1 MMMMPVVVSGGG
13 CRREWGNVSRSA
25 VDRACRRASTI
36 HRALSSSSSAAAATQ
51 PQTATRFV
59 RPLVLGIETSCDDT
73 CAAVVDARGVV
84 LGEARRSQHHIHV
97 EYGGVVPNL
106 AMEAHVQAIDA
117 VVAQALS
124 EARRALG
131 EEASTIA
138 AHGGGAADAREST
151 NGGHHDNQSVA
162 GVIDAVAATVG
173 PGLVLCLRVGVSK
186 ARCVAAEY
194 GLPFIPVHHMEAHA
208 LVARADETSRASASF
223 PFVALLVSGG
233 HNMLVLARGLGRYTV
248 LGTTLDDAAG
258 EAFDKTARLLEL
270 DVSSGGGPAVE
281 QLAKHGDPRALAFP
295 VPLRRSRTKA
305 KTCDFSFA
313 GLKTAVRMYMERV
326 HAERSDDGDVQ
337 LRIKADVAASFQHAA
352 VAHLRERTARAVKWA
367 KDMEPG
373 VNCLMVSG
381 GVASNESVRTALQE
395 VADAAGLPLV
405 CPAPSLCTDNG
416 VMVAWTGQERL
427 AAGLAEPAPPIEE
440 VARFQEDP
448 KSVRFQLRPRW
459 PIGNADE
466 RSAHGLRSQKTAGIA
481 DPLTTSA
488 ERLATADSF

>member
-1 MMMMPVVVSGGG
+1 MSARSTVNRALRRRPVM
-13 CRREWGNVSRSA
+13 
-25 VDRACRRASTI
+25 DRV
-36 HRALSSSSSAAAATQ
+36 LSSSSASSSAGGGAGGGHA
-51 PQTATRFV
+51 QTTRFVVV

-84 LGEARRSQHHIHV
+84 LGEARRSQHHIHE

-117 VVAQALS
+117 VVAQALG

-131 EEASTIA
+131 EEVSTIVANDSA
-138 AHGGGAADAREST
+138 AGDVGTSSKGEHEC
-151 NGGHHDNQSVA
+151 NQSAA
-162 GVIDAVAATVG
+162 GVIDAVAATIG

-186 ARCVAAEY
+186 ARRVAAEN

-208 LVARADETSRASASF
+208 LVARADEASRASASF

-281 QLAKHGDPRALAFP
+281 QLAMRGDPRALAFP
-295 VPLRRSRTKA
+295 IPLRRSRTKA

-326 HAERSDDGDVQ
+326 RAERSEGGDDGDAQ

-352 VAHLRERTARAVKWA
+352 VAHLRERTARAVEWA
-367 KDMEPG
+367 KEMEPT

-381 GVASNESVRTALQE
+381 GVASNASVRAALQE

-440 VARFQEDP
+440 IARFQEDP

-459 PIGNADE
+459 PIGTADD

-481 DPLTTSA
+481 DPLTTGM